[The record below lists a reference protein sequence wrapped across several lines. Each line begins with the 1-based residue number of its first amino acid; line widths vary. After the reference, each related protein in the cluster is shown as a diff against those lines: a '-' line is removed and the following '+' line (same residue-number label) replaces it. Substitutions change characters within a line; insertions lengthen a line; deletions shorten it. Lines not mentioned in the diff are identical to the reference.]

1 MNALAR
7 TTNGY
12 LDATRSTGNP
22 RDVEYQLFSRVTGKL
37 NRASQ
42 PDAPFAD
49 LASAL
54 DENARLWREIA
65 LDVAAA
71 ENGLPESLRAQLFYL
86 YEFTAAHTQKVLRNQ
101 ADASALIDVN
111 TAIMRGLRS
120 RNPGKGPDQCL
131 A

>member
-7 TTNGY
+7 TLNGY

-22 RDVEYQLFSRVTGKL
+22 RDVEYQLFSIVTGKL
-37 NRASQ
+37 NRASHA
-42 PDAPFAD
+42 DAPFAE
-49 LASAL
+49 LVAAL

-71 ENGLPESLRAQLFYL
+71 ENGLPQSLRAQLFYL

-111 TAIMRGLRS
+111 TSIMRGLRS
-120 RNPGKGPDQCL
+120 RNAGKGPDECL